1 MLRLGFAVFV
11 LTIAL
16 VPGSAGAQEEV
27 EAVEEPQVW
36 SGSADFSLVR
46 TSGNAEAETLGLRTL
61 WAREG
66 QASTVTLEAAG
77 LRAESTT
84 TERFGVGTPDDFR
97 EVEIS
102 NSEVTAQNY
111 MARARYDRL
120 VSERLF
126 WFLGVGWDRNTF
138 AGIDAR
144 YVGSVGA
151 GHHWF
156 KSDTGHFTTTYGL
169 TYTSREEVIGTTD
182 SFAGVR
188 LGYDYGRQFTPTT
201 LFGSVLI
208 ADTNFDEA
216 SDYRADFTN
225 WVAVTM
231 TERLALKVSVQV
243 LYANLPALAALTLFD
258 EAGEPTGE
266 TAFAPLD
273 ELDLLATVALVV
285 NF

>member
-1 MLRLGFAVFV
+1 MKRVFV
-11 LTIAL
+11 VFLLTLTLLPTLAF
-16 VPGSAGAQEEV
+16 AQEEP
-27 EAVEEPQVW
+27 AAIEEPKIW
-36 SGSADFSLVR
+36 TGSADFSLVR
-46 TSGNAEAETLGLRTL
+46 TSGNAEAETVGLRTL

-97 EVEIS
+97 EVETS
-102 NSEVTAQNY
+102 TTEVTAQNY
-111 MARARYDRL
+111 MARGRYDRA

-126 WFLGVGWDRNTF
+126 WYLGAGWDRNTF
-138 AGIDAR
+138 AGIDGR

-169 TYTSREEVIGTTD
+169 TYSREEEVVGTTD

-188 LGYDYGRQFTPTT
+188 LGYDYARQLTSTT
-201 LFGSVLI
+201 LFASVLI
-208 ADTNFDEA
+208 ADASLDET

-225 WVAVTM
+225 SIAVSM
-231 TERLALKVSVQV
+231 TERLALKVSLQA
-243 LYANLPALAALTLFD
+243 LYANEPSLAELNLFD
-258 EAGEPTGE
+258 EEGEPTGE
-266 TAFAPLD
+266 TALTPLD
-273 ELDLLATVALVV
+273 ELDLLLTAALVV
-285 NF
+285 SF